1 MRKTTEKDVTI
12 ARANMPNLRLNPRF
26 ATRLTDIIQELRN
39 MANNVNPH
47 QQPQGMDSHAS
58 AYEGFLKGSV
68 GLSIICGFVLVALV
82 AARFMDWLN
91 VFTCFA
97 GLIVGSIAVLI
108 DVKANKSWYLSG
120 GLLVLY
126 GLFVAINL

>member
-1 MRKTTEKDVTI
+1 
-12 ARANMPNLRLNPRF
+12 
-26 ATRLTDIIQELRN
+26 
-39 MANNVNPH
+39 MANNMNPH
-47 QQPQGMDSHAS
+47 QQPNGMESHNS
-58 AYEGFLKGSV
+58 IYVGFLKGTV
-68 GLSIICGFVLVALV
+68 ALSLISGFVLVALV

-97 GLIVGSIAVLI
+97 GIIAGVFAVLV